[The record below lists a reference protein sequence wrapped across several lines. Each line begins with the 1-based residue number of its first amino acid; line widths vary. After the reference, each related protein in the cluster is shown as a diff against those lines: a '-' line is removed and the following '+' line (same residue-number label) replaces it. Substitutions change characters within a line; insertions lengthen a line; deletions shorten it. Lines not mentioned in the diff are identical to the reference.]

1 MNEQWIKDLQEKLDG
16 YGKPAPQGLWNDIS
30 NAMARQQPRKTVMPL
45 RRKVAMWS
53 AGLVAAAAI
62 TLAIVIGDLLPGMF
76 KYDTEKTEQTAAHA
90 KENKTPATTRESLPE
105 TMKNAEAYVPRK
117 RDKAVMPAQAARPA
131 MLAVMAKSVAAAA
144 ATADSATVCPE
155 KADAPVAAPTASRK
169 RLAAA
174 RKSTAQSL
182 AATQSSAQATVGK
195 HNENRISVSISA
207 ANLFETNKT
216 NRGYGT
222 LRTGTVFHSSSH
234 EVKAASTS
242 PMARIL
248 AANSNEEVNTRK
260 KHKLPIK
267 AGLSVRYKITP
278 RLSLE
283 SGVTYSYLSSELTA
297 GSKGNRYETD
307 QTLQYI
313 GIPLK
318 VNYSLWGNRYWEVYM
333 SAGGEVEKCVAGK
346 SETNYVVDGKKVS
359 TDHEDVK
366 VKPLQ
371 CSLNA
376 AAGLQFNILP
386 NLGVYAEPG
395 VGYYFNNG
403 SKVETIYKEKPF
415 NFNLKA
421 GLRLSF

>member
-1 MNEQWIKDLQEKLDG
+1 MNEQWIKDLQEKLEG

-30 NAMARQQPRKTVMPL
+30 NTMARQQPRKTVMPL

-131 MLAVMAKSVAAAA
+131 MLAVMAESVAAAA
-144 ATADSATVCPE
+144 VPADSATVCHE
-155 KADAPVAAPTASRK
+155 KADAPVAAPAASRK
-169 RLAAA
+169 R
-174 RKSTAQSL
+174 L

-318 VNYSLWGNRYWEVYM
+318 VNYSLWGNRYWEVYV

>member
-1 MNEQWIKDLQEKLDG
+1 
-16 YGKPAPQGLWNDIS
+16 
-30 NAMARQQPRKTVMPL
+30 
-45 RRKVAMWS
+45 
-53 AGLVAAAAI
+53 
-62 TLAIVIGDLLPGMF
+62 
-76 KYDTEKTEQTAAHA
+76 
-90 KENKTPATTRESLPE
+90 
-105 TMKNAEAYVPRK
+105 
-117 RDKAVMPAQAARPA
+117 
-131 MLAVMAKSVAAAA
+131 
-144 ATADSATVCPE
+144 
-155 KADAPVAAPTASRK
+155 
-169 RLAAA
+169 
-174 RKSTAQSL
+174 
-182 AATQSSAQATVGK
+182 
-195 HNENRISVSISA
+195 
-207 ANLFETNKT
+207 
-216 NRGYGT
+216 
-222 LRTGTVFHSSSH
+222 
-234 EVKAASTS
+234 
-242 PMARIL
+242 MARIL

-318 VNYSLWGNRYWEVYM
+318 VNYSLWGNRYWEVYV

>member
-1 MNEQWIKDLQEKLDG
+1 MNEQWIKDLQEKLEG

-131 MLAVMAKSVAAAA
+131 MLAVMAESVAAAA
-144 ATADSATVCPE
+144 ATADSATVCHE
-155 KADAPVAAPTASRK
+155 KADAPVAAPAASRK

-195 HNENRISVSISA
+195 HNENRISVCISA

-222 LRTGTVFHSSSH
+222 LRTGTEFHSSSH

-283 SGVTYSYLSSELTA
+283 SGVTYSYLSSKLTA

-318 VNYSLWGNRYWEVYM
+318 VNYSLWGNRYWEVYV

>member
-1 MNEQWIKDLQEKLDG
+1 MNEQWIKDLQEKLNG

-62 TLAIVIGDLLPGMF
+62 ALAIVIGDLLPGMF
-76 KYDTEKTEQTAAHA
+76 KYGTEKTEQTATHA

-131 MLAVMAKSVAAAA
+131 MLAVMAESVAAAA
-144 ATADSATVCPE
+144 VPADSATVCPE
-155 KADAPVAAPTASRK
+155 KTDAPVAAPAASRK
-169 RLAAA
+169 R
-174 RKSTAQSL
+174 L

-195 HNENRISVSISA
+195 HNESRISVSISA

-216 NRGYGT
+216 NHGYGT

-318 VNYSLWGNRYWEVYM
+318 VNYSLWRNRYWEVYM

-346 SETNYVVDGKKVS
+346 SETDYVVDGKKVS

>member
-76 KYDTEKTEQTAAHA
+76 KYDTKKTEQTAAHA

-144 ATADSATVCPE
+144 APADSATVCHE
-155 KADAPVAAPTASRK
+155 KADAPVAAPAASRK

-195 HNENRISVSISA
+195 HNESRISVSISA

-297 GSKGNRYETD
+297 GSKGNRYETE

-318 VNYSLWGNRYWEVYM
+318 VNYSLWEVYV

-346 SETNYVVDGKKVS
+346 SETDYVVDGKKVS

>member
-117 RDKAVMPAQAARPA
+117 RDKAVLPAQAARPA
-131 MLAVMAKSVAAAA
+131 MLAVMAESVAAAA
-144 ATADSATVCPE
+144 APADSATVCPE
-155 KADAPVAAPTASRK
+155 KADAPVAAPAASRK

-174 RKSTAQSL
+174 
-182 AATQSSAQATVGK
+182 QSSAQATVGK

>member
-144 ATADSATVCPE
+144 APADSATVCPE
-155 KADAPVAAPTASRK
+155 KTDAPVAAPAASRK
-169 RLAAA
+169 R
-174 RKSTAQSL
+174 L

-297 GSKGNRYETD
+297 GSKGNRYETE

-318 VNYSLWGNRYWEVYM
+318 VNYSLWGNRYWEVYV

-346 SETNYVVDGKKVS
+346 SETDYVVDGKKVS

>member
-131 MLAVMAKSVAAAA
+131 MLAVMAESVAAAA
-144 ATADSATVCPE
+144 APADSATVCHE
-155 KADAPVAAPTASRK
+155 KADAPVAAPPASRK

-174 RKSTAQSL
+174 
-182 AATQSSAQATVGK
+182 QSSAQATVGK
-195 HNENRISVSISA
+195 HNESRISVSISA

>member
-131 MLAVMAKSVAAAA
+131 MLAVMAESVAAAA
-144 ATADSATVCPE
+144 VPADSATVCPE
-155 KADAPVAAPTASRK
+155 KTDAPVAAPAASRK

-195 HNENRISVSISA
+195 HNESRISVSISA

-216 NRGYGT
+216 NHGYGT
-222 LRTGTVFHSSSH
+222 LRTG
-234 EVKAASTS
+234 
-242 PMARIL
+242 
-248 AANSNEEVNTRK
+248 K

-297 GSKGNRYETD
+297 GSKGNRYETE

-318 VNYSLWGNRYWEVYM
+318 VNYSLWGNRYWEVYV

-346 SETNYVVDGKKVS
+346 SETDYVVDGKKVS

>member
-144 ATADSATVCPE
+144 APADSATVCHE
-155 KADAPVAAPTASRK
+155 KADAPVATPPASRK

-195 HNENRISVSISA
+195 HNESRISVSISA

-297 GSKGNRYETD
+297 GSKGNRYETE

-318 VNYSLWGNRYWEVYM
+318 VNYSLWGNRYWEVYV

>member
-1 MNEQWIKDLQEKLDG
+1 MNEQWIKDLQEKLEG

-76 KYDTEKTEQTAAHA
+76 KYDMEKTEQTAAHA

-131 MLAVMAKSVAAAA
+131 MLAVIAKSVAAAP
-144 ATADSATVCPE
+144 ADSATVCHE
-155 KADAPVAAPTASRK
+155 KADAPVAAPAASRK

-195 HNENRISVSISA
+195 HNESRISVSISA

-222 LRTGTVFHSSSH
+222 LRTGTVFYSSSH

-318 VNYSLWGNRYWEVYM
+318 VNYSLWGNRYWEVYV

>member
-105 TMKNAEAYVPRK
+105 TMKNAEAYVPCK

-144 ATADSATVCPE
+144 APADSATVCHE
-155 KADAPVAAPTASRK
+155 KADAPVATPPASRK

-195 HNENRISVSISA
+195 HNESRISVSISA

-318 VNYSLWGNRYWEVYM
+318 VNYSLWGNRYWEVYV

>member
-76 KYDTEKTEQTAAHA
+76 KYDTKKTEQTAAHA

-117 RDKAVMPAQAARPA
+117 REKAVMPAQAARPA
-131 MLAVMAKSVAAAA
+131 MLAVMAESVAAAA
-144 ATADSATVCPE
+144 APADSATVCHE
-155 KADAPVAAPTASRK
+155 KADASVAAPAASRK
-169 RLAAA
+169 R
-174 RKSTAQSL
+174 L

-297 GSKGNRYETD
+297 GSKGNRYETE

-318 VNYSLWGNRYWEVYM
+318 VNYSLWGNRYWEVYV

>member
-76 KYDTEKTEQTAAHA
+76 KYGTEKTEQTAAHA
-90 KENKTPATTRESLPE
+90 KENKTPATTRESIPE

-144 ATADSATVCPE
+144 DSATVCHE
-155 KADAPVAAPTASRK
+155 KADAPVAAPAASRK

-195 HNENRISVSISA
+195 HNESRISVSISA

-283 SGVTYSYLSSELTA
+283 SGVTYSYLSSKLTA

>member
-76 KYDTEKTEQTAAHA
+76 KYGTEKTEQTAAHA

-105 TMKNAEAYVPRK
+105 TMENAEAYVPRK

-131 MLAVMAKSVAAAA
+131 MLAVMAESVAAAA
-144 ATADSATVCPE
+144 APADSATVCHE
-155 KADAPVAAPTASRK
+155 KADAPVAAPAASRK

-278 RLSLE
+278 RQSLE
-283 SGVTYSYLSSELTA
+283 SGVPYSYLSSDLTA
-297 GSKGNRYETD
+297 GSKGKRYETA

-318 VNYSLWGNRYWEVYM
+318 VNYSLWGNRYWDVYV
-333 SAGGEVEKCVAGK
+333 SAGGEVEKCVA
-346 SETNYVVDGKKVS
+346 
-359 TDHEDVK
+359 
-366 VKPLQ
+366 
-371 CSLNA
+371 
-376 AAGLQFNILP
+376 
-386 NLGVYAEPG
+386 
-395 VGYYFNNG
+395 
-403 SKVETIYKEKPF
+403 
-415 NFNLKA
+415 
-421 GLRLSF
+421 

>member
-76 KYDTEKTEQTAAHA
+76 KYGTEKTEQTAAHA

-105 TMKNAEAYVPRK
+105 TMENAEAYVPRK

-144 ATADSATVCPE
+144 ATADSATVCHK
-155 KADAPVAAPTASRK
+155 KADAPVAAPAASRK

-195 HNENRISVSISA
+195 HNESRISVSISA

-297 GSKGNRYETD
+297 DSKGNRYETD

>member
-30 NAMARQQPRKTVMPL
+30 NAMARQQPRKTAMPL

-76 KYDTEKTEQTAAHA
+76 KYDTEKTEQTATHA
-90 KENKTPATTRESLPE
+90 KENKTPATTKESLPE

-144 ATADSATVCPE
+144 APADSATVCPE
-155 KADAPVAAPTASRK
+155 KTDAPVAAPAASRK

-174 RKSTAQSL
+174 
-182 AATQSSAQATVGK
+182 QSSAQATVGK
-195 HNENRISVSISA
+195 HNESRISVSISA

-297 GSKGNRYETD
+297 GSKGNRYETE

-318 VNYSLWGNRYWEVYM
+318 VNYSLWGNRYWDVYV

-346 SETNYVVDGKKVS
+346 SETDYVVDGKKVS

>member
-117 RDKAVMPAQAARPA
+117 RDKAVMPAQAACPA
-131 MLAVMAKSVAAAA
+131 MLAVMAESVAAAA
-144 ATADSATVCPE
+144 APADSATVCHE
-155 KADAPVAAPTASRK
+155 KADAPVAAPAASRK

-216 NRGYGT
+216 NHGYGT

-318 VNYSLWGNRYWEVYM
+318 VNYSLWGNRYWDVYV

>member
-45 RRKVAMWS
+45 RRKVAMCS

-105 TMKNAEAYVPRK
+105 TMENAEAYVPRK

-144 ATADSATVCPE
+144 APADSATVCHE
-155 KADAPVAAPTASRK
+155 KADAPVAAPAASRK

-278 RLSLE
+278 LLSLE

-297 GSKGNRYETD
+297 GSKGNRYETE

>member
-62 TLAIVIGDLLPGMF
+62 TLAIVIGDLLPDMF
-76 KYDTEKTEQTAAHA
+76 KYGTEKTEQTAAHA

-144 ATADSATVCPE
+144 APADSATVCPE
-155 KADAPVAAPTASRK
+155 KTDAPVAAPAASRK

-174 RKSTAQSL
+174 
-182 AATQSSAQATVGK
+182 QSSAQATVGK

-318 VNYSLWGNRYWEVYM
+318 VNYSLWGNRYWDVYV

-346 SETNYVVDGKKVS
+346 SETDYVVDGKKVS

>member
-62 TLAIVIGDLLPGMF
+62 ALAIVIGDLLPGMF
-76 KYDTEKTEQTAAHA
+76 KYGTEKTEQIATHA

-105 TMKNAEAYVPRK
+105 TMKNAEAHVPRK
-117 RDKAVMPAQAARPA
+117 RDKAVLPAQAARPA
-131 MLAVMAKSVAAAA
+131 MLAVMAESVAAAA

-174 RKSTAQSL
+174 RKSTGQSL
-182 AATQSSAQATVGK
+182 AATQGSAQATVGK
-195 HNENRISVSISA
+195 HNESRISVSISA

-297 GSKGNRYETD
+297 GSKGNRYETE
-307 QTLQYI
+307 QILQYI

-318 VNYSLWGNRYWEVYM
+318 VNYSLWGNKYWEVYV

-346 SETNYVVDGKKVS
+346 SETDYVVDGKKVS
-359 TDHEDVK
+359 TEHEDVK
-366 VKPLQ
+366 VNPLQ

>member
-1 MNEQWIKDLQEKLDG
+1 MNEQWIKDLQEKLEG

-30 NAMARQQPRKTVMPL
+30 NTMARQQPRKTVMPL

-131 MLAVMAKSVAAAA
+131 MLAVMAESVAAAA
-144 ATADSATVCPE
+144 VPADSATVCHE
-155 KADAPVAAPTASRK
+155 KADAPVAAPAASRK
-169 RLAAA
+169 R
-174 RKSTAQSL
+174 L

-242 PMARIL
+242 SMARIL

-318 VNYSLWGNRYWEVYM
+318 VNYSLWGNRYWEVYV

>member
-144 ATADSATVCPE
+144 APADSATVCHE
-155 KADAPVAAPTASRK
+155 KADAPVAAPAASRK

-174 RKSTAQSL
+174 RKSTARSL

-248 AANSNEEVNTRK
+248 AANSNEEVDTRK

-267 AGLSVRYKITP
+267 AGRSVRYKITP

-346 SETNYVVDGKKVS
+346 SETDYVMNGKKVS

>member
-1 MNEQWIKDLQEKLDG
+1 
-16 YGKPAPQGLWNDIS
+16 
-30 NAMARQQPRKTVMPL
+30 MARQQPRKTVMPL

-62 TLAIVIGDLLPGMF
+62 ALAIVIGDLLPGMF
-76 KYDTEKTEQTAAHA
+76 KYGTEKTEQTATHA

-144 ATADSATVCPE
+144 APADSATVCHE
-155 KADAPVAAPTASRK
+155 KADAPVAAPAASRK